1 MLIVYFKQLNRGNI
15 ICNDNY
21 MVIYTR
27 KEWMQLK
34 STTYNFWKI
43 EIWLKLESVFIA
55 SWVFSYKK
63 KTIVAVMQRG
73 IIALKRAKTYSIA
86 VRWLCWNDI
95 LRNSDFALI
104 ASYIIK
110 GNHEKL
116 ITLFSTYIE
125 KVCISSITAGELYF
139 GAMKKK
145 MPVWWRRLTHF
156 VTWYRLSTGRMKQ

>member
-1 MLIVYFKQLNRGNI
+1 M
-15 ICNDNY
+15 
-21 MVIYTR
+21 
-27 KEWMQLK
+27 
-34 STTYNFWKI
+34 
-43 EIWLKLESVFIA
+43 
-55 SWVFSYKK
+55 FSYKK
-63 KTIVAVMQRG
+63 ENDCCCYAEGIV
-73 IIALKRAKTYSIA
+73 ALKRAKTYSIA

-145 MPVWWRRLTHF
+145 MPV
-156 VTWYRLSTGRMKQ
+156 

>member
-1 MLIVYFKQLNRGNI
+1 MLHECFR
-15 ICNDNY
+15 
-21 MVIYTR
+21 T
-27 KEWMQLK
+27 
-34 STTYNFWKI
+34 
-43 EIWLKLESVFIA
+43 
-55 SWVFSYKK
+55 KK

-73 IIALKRAKTYSIA
+73 IVALKRAKTYSIA

-116 ITLFSTYIE
+116 ITLFSTHIE

-145 MPVWWRRLTHF
+145 MPV
-156 VTWYRLSTGRMKQ
+156 

>member
-1 MLIVYFKQLNRGNI
+1 MDATKINDLQLLKDRN
-15 ICNDNY
+15 
-21 MVIYTR
+21 MV
-27 KEWMQLK
+27 
-34 STTYNFWKI
+34 KI
-43 EIWLKLESVFIA
+43 GERIHCFMSVF
-55 SWVFSYKK
+55 VQKK

-145 MPVWWRRLTHF
+145 MPV
-156 VTWYRLSTGRMKQ
+156 